1 MPIAFNRYVRIT
13 SGVGGA
19 GAVRRRELIARLFT
33 TSDMVPSNMVLE
45 FSDVNS
51 VRDYFGSTAEEF
63 LRAQFYF
70 SFVSKSITQPRRI
83 SFSRWASTASAP
95 RIFGAMS
102 QTLPQLQTITAGT
115 FSLTLGSTT
124 LNISG
129 LNFSGDNSLSDV
141 ASALQ
146 TAIRAGT
153 GTAFT
158 GATVTYNA
166 NAQRFELTGG
176 ETGTVAI
183 SISAGSSNDAAAA
196 IGWLGTAVLSPGT
209 STQTITNALAESAE
223 LTNNF
228 GSFAFVP
235 DLTEEQILEAATWND
250 GENVLYQYQV
260 PVTAANAATMSAALI
275 NLGGTGLTLADRVNQ
290 PNEYPEMLPMAI
302 LAATNYQLRAS
313 VQNYMFQVGNLTPT
327 VDTTTLANTYDNLR
341 VNYYGSTQTAG
352 VIRSFYQRGVLT
364 GQATDPVDMNTYA
377 NEQWLKDDAGAAI
390 MGLLLSLP
398 RVSANQRG
406 TGQLLSVIQSTID
419 QALINGTISV
429 GRPLTQTQ
437 IIFISSQSG
446 DPLAFQQVQTSG
458 YWVNASLESFQ
469 TQDNRTEFRAN
480 YTLIY
485 TQDNAIRMVD
495 GRHILI

>member
-1 MPIAFNRYVRIT
+1 MPIAFNRFVRIT

-33 TSDMVPSNMVLE
+33 TSGMVPSNMVLE
-45 FSDVNS
+45 FSDIAS
-51 VRDYFGSTAEEF
+51 VRDYFGSTSEEF

-70 SFVSKSITQPRRI
+70 SFVSKNITQPRRI
-83 SFSRWASTASAP
+83 SFARWANAASAP
-95 RIFGAMS
+95 QIFGAQP
-102 QTLPQLQTITAGT
+102 QTLAQLQTITAGT
-115 FSLTLGSTT
+115 FSLTLGSQN
-124 LNISG
+124 LDVSG
-129 LNFSGDNSLSDV
+129 LDFSSDNSFTDV

-146 TAIRAGT
+146 TAIRTGT
-153 GTAFT
+153 GTVFT
-158 GATVTYNA
+158 SATVTYNA
-166 NAQRFELTGG
+166 PSERFELVGG
-176 ETGTVAI
+176 ETGAAAI
-183 SISAGSSNDAAAA
+183 SISAGQTDDAAAA

-209 STQTITNALAESAE
+209 DIQTITDALADSAE

-228 GSFAFVP
+228 GSFLFIP
-235 DLTEEQILEAATWND
+235 DLTDEQILEAATWND
-250 GENVLYQYQV
+250 GQNVLYQFHTT
-260 PVTAANAATMSAALI
+260 VTAANASDMSAALI
-275 NLGGTGLTLADRVNQ
+275 NLGGTGLTLSDPINQ
-290 PNEYPEMLPMAI
+290 PNEYPEMLPMAV

-313 VQNYMFQVGNLTPT
+313 VQNYMFQSATLTPT
-327 VDTTTLANTYDNLR
+327 VATTTLANTYDNLR

-377 NEQWLKDDAGAAI
+377 NEQWLKDDAGAGI
-390 MGLLLSLP
+390 MSLLLSQP

-406 TGQLLSVIQSTID
+406 TGQLLSVIQATID

-429 GRPLTQTQ
+429 GRPLTQNQ
-437 IIFISSQSG
+437 IIFINSQSG

-458 YWVNASLESFQ
+458 YWINATLESFQ

-485 TQDNAIRMVD
+485 TKDDAIRMVD